1 MNDQAHE
8 LDDLMENMVATY
20 VARNRAAGILKAML
34 DETGVGFSPVI
45 DHVTIR
51 TLDIDRGAEPFV
63 KLGYTYD
70 ETLEYDD
77 WYAKVYRKV
86 GYPALFVDQAYPDAR
101 GKTSIIP
108 GWVNTFGDKVFHHVA
123 VRVEN
128 IEQAVARLKQ
138 KGVVFAGN
146 IVGAPG
152 GPLRQIFSAPETVDG
167 QPFSVLELAERHRG
181 YQGFL
186 PPQADSLMKSSA
198 PR

>member
-1 MNDQAHE
+1 MDQAHE
-8 LDDLMENMVATY
+8 LDLLMEKMVATY
-20 VARNRAAGILKAML
+20 VARNRAAGILKEML

-63 KLGYTYD
+63 KLGYVYD
-70 ETLEYDD
+70 ETLQYDD

-128 IEQAVARLKQ
+128 IELAVARLKQ
-138 KGVVFAGN
+138 KGVVFAGA

-152 GPLRQIFSAPETVDG
+152 GSLRQIFSAPETVDG

-186 PPQADSLMKSSA
+186 PPQADTLMKSSTG
-198 PR
+198 R

>member
-1 MNDQAHE
+1 MDQAQE
-8 LDDLMENMVATY
+8 LDNVLERMVTDY
-20 VARNRAAGILKAML
+20 ITHNRAAGILKQML
-34 DETGVGFSPVI
+34 DDSGVGFSPVI

-51 TLDIDRGAEPFV
+51 TFDIDHGAESFV
-63 KLGYTYD
+63 ALGYTYD
-70 ETLEYDD
+70 ETLHYND
-77 WYAKVYRKV
+77 WYAKVYRKIA
-86 GYPALFVDQAYPDAR
+86 YPALFVDQAYDDDR
-101 GKTSIIP
+101 GRTSIIP
-108 GWVNTFGDKVFHHVA
+108 GWVKKFGDKVFHHVA
-123 VRVEN
+123 VRVED
-128 IEQAVARLKQ
+128 IEKSVTRLKQ

-152 GPLRQIFSAPETVDG
+152 GSLRQIFSAPEMVDG